1 MLKYLKKTGPQALR
15 AEEAETAKL
24 IQTDTECL
32 LVKAVDPQA
41 SKEEEEAY
49 TAKLIQTNTE
59 CLGKAVDPQA
69 SREEEADTAK
79 LSRTD
84 TEWLGKAG

>member
-15 AEEAETAKL
+15 AEEA
-24 IQTDTECL
+24 D
-32 LVKAVDPQA
+32 
-41 SKEEEEAY
+41 

-69 SREEEADTAK
+69 SREEEAETAK
-79 LSRTD
+79 LIRTG